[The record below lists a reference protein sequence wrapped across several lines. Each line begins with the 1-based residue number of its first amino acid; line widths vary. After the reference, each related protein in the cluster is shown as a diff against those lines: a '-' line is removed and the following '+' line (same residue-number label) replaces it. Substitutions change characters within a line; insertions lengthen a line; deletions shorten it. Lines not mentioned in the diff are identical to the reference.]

1 MTASKADLAKQ
12 ITDLARKHWKDKPE
26 ALLLSVLGPKLKDWD
41 ESYKSILSGQSL
53 RNFIISE
60 ASDLAI
66 AQHSSAYAR
75 VGVYPE
81 SKTFSY
87 DAENVEAKAEPTE
100 ADKLKKSRR
109 AFYTFIE
116 AISDLPSDD
125 IKGVHIPTS
134 VIVQLLEG
142 K

>member
-12 ITDLARKHWKDKPE
+12 ITDLAKEHWKDKPE
-26 ALLLSVLGPKLKDWD
+26 ALLLSVLGPKLKDWN
-41 ESYKSILSGQSL
+41 EGYKSILNGQSL
-53 RNFIISE
+53 RNFIKNE
-60 ASDLAI
+60 ASDLTI

-75 VGVYPE
+75 VGVFPANE
-81 SKTFSY
+81 TFSY
-87 DAENVEAKAEPTE
+87 DTETVEAKAEPTK

-116 AISDLPSDD
+116 AISDFPSDD

-134 VIVQLLEG
+134 VIVRLLEG